1 MYKIGVVE
9 DEKEYQESLINSLH
23 RIEKEQ
29 GEQFMVRLFNDG
41 MDILDE
47 YSVDYDLLL
56 LDIKMKYI
64 DGMETAR
71 RIREIDK
78 DVTIIFI
85 TSLAQYAIEGYKVQA
100 FDFILKPVKYEQ
112 FQVTINHAL
121 NSIKKWKKEKM
132 LRVID
137 GNNIRK
143 VSTNDIYYMEVINHD
158 IFIHTDSEVVI
169 MKNTRMRDM
178 ENDLRQYNYA
188 RANQSFL
195 VNMKY
200 ISEIKGDEIILPN
213 TIVFL
218 SRSRKK
224 DFIKQFAFYIGMEI

>member
-1 MYKIGVVE
+1 
-9 DEKEYQESLINSLH
+9 
-23 RIEKEQ
+23 
-29 GEQFMVRLFNDG
+29 
-41 MDILDE
+41 
-47 YSVDYDLLL
+47 
-56 LDIKMKYI
+56 
-64 DGMETAR
+64 
-71 RIREIDK
+71 
-78 DVTIIFI
+78 
-85 TSLAQYAIEGYKVQA
+85 
-100 FDFILKPVKYEQ
+100 
-112 FQVTINHAL
+112 
-121 NSIKKWKKEKM
+121 M

>member
-1 MYKIGVVE
+1 MNFSLDKLRKLY
-9 DEKEYQESLINSLH
+9 EKYAV
-23 RIEKEQ
+23 IEN
-29 GEQFMVRLFNDG
+29 G
-41 MDILDE
+41 
-47 YSVDYDLLL
+47 
-56 LDIKMKYI
+56 
-64 DGMETAR
+64 
-71 RIREIDK
+71 
-78 DVTIIFI
+78 
-85 TSLAQYAIEGYKVQA
+85 
-100 FDFILKPVKYEQ
+100 
-112 FQVTINHAL
+112 
-121 NSIKKWKKEKM
+121 KK
-132 LRVID
+132 
-137 GNNIRK
+137 
-143 VSTNDIYYMEVINHD
+143 
-158 IFIHTDSEVVI
+158 EVVI